1 MDSAFKV
8 TENGQTYDYRVP
20 AALNLTDAT
29 NYFSVHYKIVSPLM
43 QSGRHVIGVLH
54 DGRQELFLKLA
65 TTPGIS
71 ILTKNEYA
79 WNEAFNKLPHP
90 KFQVPK
96 NVTSGEYNGLF
107 YSLTQRLLSQP
118 LTTTDFKLSPSFQSL
133 IPEVIDLAE
142 HIMSLKIA
150 GISKPDVVTGAT
162 PQTWFVNKTKA
173 WLDAI
178 PVTMQSQYELLSLL
192 GIVETGASALATKP
206 RHGDFTPWHMEK
218 TLSGI
223 ALFDGE
229 HAMSDGVELYDIG
242 YLIQRVHTI
251 SQSPDVALRIF
262 LEAEKRGHQTI
273 KLKTILAAR
282 AIGGF
287 LDAHLA
293 NKTDF
298 THEAQFKDWA
308 KSL

>member
-1 MDSAFKV
+1 MENAFKV
-8 TENGQTYDYRVP
+8 TQNGQTYDYRIP
-20 AALNLTDAT
+20 SPLNLTDAT
-29 NYFSVHYKIVSPLM
+29 NYFSVNYKIVSPLT
-43 QSGRHVIGVLH
+43 QSGRHVIGILS
-54 DGRQELFLKLA
+54 DGSHEMFLKLA

-79 WNEAFNKLPHP
+79 WNEAFNRSSNP

-96 NVTSGEYNGLF
+96 NITSGEYNGLF
-107 YSLTQRLLSQP
+107 YSLTEKLSSQP
-118 LTTTDFKLSPSFQSL
+118 LAVDFKVDPSFQSL
-133 IPEVIDLAE
+133 IPEIIDLSE
-142 HIMSLKIA
+142 YIMSLKIT
-150 GISKPDVVTGAT
+150 GIAKPDVVTGAT
-162 PQTWFVNKTKA
+162 PQAWFVNKTKA

-178 PVTMQSQYELLSLL
+178 PIPMQSQYSLLSLL

-206 RHGDFTPWHMEK
+206 RHGDFTPWHIGK
-218 TLSGI
+218 TMSGLS
-223 ALFDGE
+223 LYDGE

-251 SQSPDVALRIF
+251 SQSPDLALKIF
-262 LEAEKRGHQTI
+262 LEAEKRGHQAI

-293 NKTDF
+293 NKTDL
-298 THEAQFKDWA
+298 TRETQFKDWA